1 MSSMEVLNALLALLI
16 FLATALAGYIVFL
29 CWLDWKKP
37 KYRDFN
43 DPYLINAFI
52 CDAKKLIG
60 STNSNL
66 RDEQYRNMFIWHS
79 DQIKSILDTMDHE
92 LETILNWNK

>member
-1 MSSMEVLNALLALLI
+1 MSDMEVLNALLALLI
-16 FLATALAGYIVFL
+16 FLAIILAGYTAFL

-37 KYRDFN
+37 KCRDFN

-52 CDAKKLIG
+52 CDVRKLIG
-60 STNSNL
+60 STNSKL
-66 RDEQYRNMFIWHS
+66 RDEQYCNMFTWHI

-92 LETILNWNK
+92 LEAMLNWKK